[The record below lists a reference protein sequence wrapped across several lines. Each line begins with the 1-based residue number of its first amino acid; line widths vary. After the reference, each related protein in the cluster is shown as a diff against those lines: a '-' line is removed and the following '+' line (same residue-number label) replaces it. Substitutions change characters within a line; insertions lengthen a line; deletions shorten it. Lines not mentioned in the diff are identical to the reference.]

1 MAKLDVAT
9 SEIGSSV
16 GMSVTGLPVTPYEDN
31 PELVWPRSVQVY
43 DRMRTTD
50 GQISSILRAI
60 RLLISGTQW
69 KILGAEVNPKI
80 LDFTEA
86 EIGLQADQD
95 GRFRRPESGFDFHD
109 HLRLALLSGPI
120 GHSYFEQIY
129 SIDTDGL
136 DPHTGLPITAHLS
149 RLAWRP
155 HRSIIEFV
163 TEPNGDLKGLRQ
175 YAEQRVDN
183 ISRFGE
189 VFIPGK
195 NLVPYVT
202 DREGADWGGSS
213 WLRACWFNWTTKV
226 KMGVFDAIGVE
237 RNSSGIVKVTYDE
250 TLGSITKADALAQGR
265 RVRSGEE
272 STIAVPVGSDV
283 EMMGMTG
290 SRVDPLPSIKYH
302 DEMIGR
308 TLLAMILNMGHDRGS
323 QSLGQTMYDLFCTS
337 LNAVATDLAAT
348 FTAKVIR
355 PLVAL
360 NFGEDEPFPALV
372 PEEITPE
379 ATLTPEQLKA
389 LVDGGIITPDP
400 DLEADRRR
408 RYKLP
413 PQEVVDEATN
423 TQDLAPVTEL
433 AQLKPTVQAA
443 SRGDLDRARV
453 RAETILAN
461 IRAQQGALTGDERA

>member
-1 MAKLDVAT
+1 MAKPDVAT
-9 SEIGSSV
+9 SEIGSSA
-16 GMSVTGLPVTPYEDN
+16 GISMTGTQITPYEDN

-69 KILGAEVNPKI
+69 KILGSEVNPKI
-80 LDFTEA
+80 LDFVEA

-95 GRFRRPESGFDFHD
+95 GRLRRPDSGFDFHD

-120 GHSYFEQIY
+120 GHSYFEQVY
-129 SIDTDGL
+129 SIDDDHL

-155 HRSIIEFV
+155 HRSIMEFV
-163 TEPNGDLKGLRQ
+163 TEPNGDLAGIRQ
-175 YAEQRVDN
+175 YVEQRVDN

-189 VFIPGK
+189 RFIAAK
-195 NLVPYVT
+195 YLVPYVT
-202 DREGADWGGSS
+202 DREGADWAGSS
-213 WLRACWFNWTTKV
+213 WLRACWFDWTTKV

-250 TLGSITKADALAQGR
+250 SLGNITKADALAQGR
-265 RVRSGEE
+265 KIRSGEE
-272 STIAVPVGSDV
+272 STVAVPVGSDV

-290 SRVDPLPSIKYH
+290 SRVDPLPSIKYR

-308 TLLAMILNMGHDRGS
+308 TLLAMILNLGHDSGS
-323 QSLGQTMYDLFCTS
+323 YALGQTMYDLFCS
-337 LNAVATDLAAT
+337 SMNAIATDLAAT
-348 FTAKVIR
+348 FTEKVIR

-360 NFGEDEPFPALV
+360 NFGEDEAFPALV

-379 ATLTPEQLKA
+379 ATLTPEQLKS
-389 LVDGGIITPDP
+389 LVDAGVITPDA

-413 PQEVVDEATN
+413 PQEVVAEATG

-433 AQLKPTVQAA
+433 AQIKPMVQAA

-453 RAETILAN
+453 RAEIILSN
-461 IRAQQGALTGDERA
+461 IRAQQGAPVGNDRA